1 MIKGFIMELQKFLHK
16 YVSEAFQKCGLSTYP
31 TLLYPASK
39 PEFGHYQINGA
50 MGAAK
55 SLKTNPRVIAQKIVD
70 HLDILKQEE
79 IADGIEILGAGFIN
93 ITLSGKFLSR
103 QAFANLFDK
112 RLGVKQQPKQI
123 IPIDYPSANLAK
135 EMHVGHLRAS
145 IIGDALNRVLRF
157 LGHDSFSQDHVGDW
171 GTQFGMLI
179 TYMVETEKVGESQVA
194 LADLEGFY
202 RNAKKRFEESEE
214 FANTARSY
222 VVQLQNGDKSVL
234 ALWRRFVQVS
244 QKHCLEV
251 YKKLGLLVNESNL
264 KGESSYNDD
273 LQPTVDEL
281 VRTGIAIDSD
291 GAKVVFL
298 DEIKDKDDQPT
309 PFIIQKSDGGFLYA
323 TTDLA
328 CIRYRVRQLKANRI
342 LYVVDVRQSLHF
354 QELFAT
360 ARKAGFAPENVKLE
374 HIAFGTMMGKDGKPF
389 KTRDGNTV
397 KLIDL
402 LNEAVDKAAELVRRK
417 NPNLSEEEITNI
429 STAVGISSIKYADL
443 SKNRTS
449 DYIFNWESMLS
460 FEGNTAPYLQYA
472 YTRIQSLLSKSG
484 QAVEPS
490 TDYKISATEQAEKN
504 LLCLLLQ
511 FEDVIISVSKECMPH
526 YLANYLF
533 QLASSFSKFYEKYPI
548 LKETDTI
555 KNSRLQIARLTART
569 LKQGMDLLG
578 LEVLDKM

>member
-1 MIKGFIMELQKFLHK
+1 MELQKFLSH
-16 YVSEAFQKCGLSTYP
+16 YVDKAFEISGLS
-31 TLLYPASK
+31 LYPALLRPASK
-39 PEFGHYQINGA
+39 AEFGHYQINGA

-55 SLKTNPRVIAQKIVD
+55 SLKLNPREVAENVVNNLASLKEEGIVD
-70 HLDILKQEE
+70 S
-79 IADGIEILGAGFIN
+79 IEILGSGFIN
-93 ITLSGKFLSR
+93 IFLSSGFLSQR
-103 QAFANLFDK
+103 AFETLFDE
-112 RLGVKQQPKQI
+112 RLGVKKQPKQI

-157 LGHDSFSQDHVGDW
+157 LGHDAFSQDHVGDW

-179 TYMVETEKVGESQVA
+179 TYMVEAEKVGQSDVA
-194 LADLEGFY
+194 LADLEEFY

-214 FANTARSY
+214 FAKTARSY
-222 VVQLQNGDKSVL
+222 VVQLQSGDEKVL

-244 QKHCLEV
+244 QKHCLGV

-281 VRTGIAIDSD
+281 VQKGIAVDSE

-298 DEIKDKDDQPT
+298 DEFKDNDGNPT
-309 PFIIQKSDGGFLYA
+309 AFIIQKRDGGFLYS

-328 CIRYRVRQLKANRI
+328 CIRYRVRQLKADRI
-342 LYVVDVRQSLHF
+342 IYVVDVRQSLHF
-354 QELFAT
+354 KELFAT
-360 ARKAGFAPENVKLE
+360 VHKAGFATEKTKLE

-402 LNEAVDKAAELVRRK
+402 LNEAVERAAVLVRQK
-417 NPNLSEEEITNI
+417 NPALSDAEIDKI

-449 DYIFNWESMLS
+449 DYIFNWEGMLS
-460 FEGNTAPYLQYA
+460 FDGNTAPYLQYA
-472 YTRIQSLLSKSG
+472 YTRIQSLLNKSG
-484 QAVEPS
+484 QSIEP
-490 TDYKISATEQAEKN
+490 DVDHVIRAIEQDEIN

-511 FEDVIISVSKECMPH
+511 FEDVIISVAKECMPH

-548 LKETDTI
+548 LKEKDEI
-555 KNSRLQIARLTART
+555 RNSRLQIARLTGKT
-569 LKQGMDLLG
+569 LKQGMHLLG
-578 LEVLDKM
+578 LDVLDKM

>member
-1 MIKGFIMELQKFLHK
+1 MELQKFLNN
-16 YVSEAFQKCGLSTYP
+16 YVDKAFEDSGLSSYA
-31 TLLYPASK
+31 TLLRPASK

-50 MGAAK
+50 MAAAK
-55 SLKTNPRVIAQKIVD
+55 SLKLNPRELAEKIVSN
-70 HLDILKQEE
+70 LASLKAEG
-79 IADGIEILGAGFIN
+79 IAETIEVLGSGFIN
-93 ITLSGKFLSR
+93 IFLSGSFLSQR
-103 QAFANLFDK
+103 ALESLVDD
-112 RLGVKQQPKQI
+112 RSGVKKQPKQI

-157 LGHDSFSQDHVGDW
+157 LGHDAFSQDHVGDW

-179 TYMVETEKVGESQVA
+179 TYMVETENVGEGDVA
-194 LADLEGFY
+194 LVDLEAFY

-214 FANTARSY
+214 FAETARSY
-222 VVQLQNGDKSVL
+222 VVLLQSGDEKVL

-251 YKKLGLLVNESNL
+251 YNKLGLLVNESNF
-264 KGESSYNDD
+264 KGESTYNND

-281 VRTGIAIDSD
+281 VAKGIAVDSE

-298 DEIKDKDDQPT
+298 DEIKDKDGNPT
-309 PFIIQKSDGGFLYA
+309 PFIIQKRDGGFLYS

-328 CIRYRVRQLKANRI
+328 CIRYRVRHLKADRI

-354 QELFAT
+354 KELFAT
-360 ARKAGFAPENVKLE
+360 VHKAGFATENVKLE

-402 LNEAVDKAAELVRRK
+402 LNEAVERASDLVRQK
-417 NPNLSEEEITNI
+417 NPALSDDEITKI

-449 DYIFNWESMLS
+449 DYIFNWEGMLS

-472 YTRIQSLLSKSG
+472 YTRIQSLLNKSG
-484 QAVEPS
+484 QSIEPIADHVITVS
-490 TDYKISATEQAEKN
+490 EQDEKN
-504 LLCLLLQ
+504 LLCLLIQ
-511 FEDVIISVSKECMPH
+511 FEDVVVSVAKECMPH

-548 LKETDTI
+548 LKEKDEI
-555 KNSRLQIARLTART
+555 RNSRLQIARLTGRI

-578 LEVLDKM
+578 LDVLDKM

>member
-1 MIKGFIMELQKFLHK
+1 MQLHK
-16 YVSEAFQKCGLSTYP
+16 LLNSYVMNAFKSCDLADFP

-39 PEFGHYQINGA
+39 AEFGHYQINGA

-55 SLKTNPRVIAQKIVD
+55 ALKTNPRVLAERIVS
-70 HLDILKQEE
+70 HLMPLKD
-79 IADGIEILGAGFIN
+79 AGMVNAIEIVGAGFIN
-93 ITLSGKFLSR
+93 IVLSGEFLSQ
-103 QAFANLFDK
+103 QALDILQDD
-112 RLGVKQQPKQI
+112 RLGIAKQSRQI

-157 LGHDSFSQDHVGDW
+157 LGHDAFSQDHVGDW

-179 TYMVETEKVGESQVA
+179 TYMVETEKVGQSQVA

-222 VVQLQNGDKSVL
+222 VVLLQKGDEKVL

-251 YKKLGLLVNESNL
+251 YQKLGLLVDASNL
-264 KGESSYNDD
+264 QGESSYNDD
-273 LQPTVDEL
+273 LQTTVDEL
-281 VRTGIAIDSD
+281 IQQGIAVDSD

-298 DEIKDKDDQPT
+298 DEIRDKNGQPT
-309 PFIIQKSDGGFLYA
+309 PFIIQKSDGGFLYS

-328 CIRYRVRQLKANRI
+328 CIRYRVRQLKADRI

-354 QELFAT
+354 KELFTT
-360 ARKAGFAPENVKLE
+360 ARQAGFAPEEVSLE
-374 HIAFGTMMGKDGKPF
+374 HVAFGTMMGKDGKPF
-389 KTRDGNTV
+389 KTREGNTV

-402 LNEAVDKAAELVRRK
+402 LNEAIQRAKELVCAK
-417 NPNLSEEEITNI
+417 NSDLTAEEIKTI
-429 STAVGISSIKYADL
+429 SHAIGISSIKYADL

-449 DYIFNWESMLS
+449 DYVFNWESMLS

-472 YTRIQSLLSKSG
+472 YTRIHSLLLKGG
-484 QAVEPS
+484 QTLESDLDSRIYAHE
-490 TDYKISATEQAEKN
+490 KEEQN

-511 FEDVIISVSKECMPH
+511 FEDIILSVAKDCMPH

-533 QLASSFSKFYEKYPI
+533 QLATQFSKFYEKFPI
-548 LKETDTI
+548 LKAQDDI
-555 KNSRLQIARLTART
+555 RKSRLQIARLTAKT
-569 LKQGMDLLG
+569 LKLGMNMLG

>member
-1 MIKGFIMELQKFLHK
+1 MELQKFLNN
-16 YVSEAFQKCGLSTYP
+16 YVDKAFEDSGLSSYP
-31 TLLYPASK
+31 ALLRPASK

-55 SLKTNPRVIAQKIVD
+55 SLKSNPREIAEKVVNNLSCLKDEGIVD
-70 HLDILKQEE
+70 S
-79 IADGIEILGAGFIN
+79 IEILGSGFIN
-93 ITLSGKFLSR
+93 IFLSGSFLSQR
-103 QAFANLFDK
+103 AFECLFDE
-112 RLGVKQQPKQI
+112 RLGVKKQPKQI

-157 LGHDSFSQDHVGDW
+157 LGHDAFSQDHVGDW

-179 TYMVETEKVGESQVA
+179 TYMVETEKVGQSDVA
-194 LADLEGFY
+194 LADLEAFY

-214 FANTARSY
+214 FAQTARSY
-222 VVQLQNGDKSVL
+222 VVQLQGGDEKVL

-244 QKHCLEV
+244 QKHCQEV

-281 VRTGIAIDSD
+281 VQKGIAVNSD

-298 DEIKDKDDQPT
+298 DEIKDKDGNPT
-309 PFIIQKSDGGFLYA
+309 AFIIQKRDGGFLYS

-328 CIRYRVRQLKANRI
+328 CIRYRVRHLKADRI
-342 LYVVDVRQSLHF
+342 IYVVDVRQSLHF
-354 QELFAT
+354 KELFAT
-360 ARKAGFAPENVKLE
+360 VRKAGFATEKTQLE

-389 KTRDGNTV
+389 KTRDGNTI

-402 LNEAVDKAAELVRRK
+402 LNEAVERASELVRQK
-417 NPNLSEEEITNI
+417 NPALSNEEVTKI

-449 DYIFNWESMLS
+449 DYIFNWEGMLS

-472 YTRIQSLLSKSG
+472 YTRIQSLLNKSG
-484 QAVEPS
+484 QSIEPNA
-490 TDYKISATEQAEKN
+490 DHVILATVQDERN

-511 FEDVIISVSKECMPH
+511 FEDVIITVAKDCMPH
-526 YLANYLF
+526 YLASYLF

-548 LKETDTI
+548 LKEKDEI
-555 KNSRLQIARLTART
+555 RNSRLQIARLTGRT
-569 LKQGMDLLG
+569 LKQGMELLG
-578 LEVLDKM
+578 LDVLDKM

>member
-1 MIKGFIMELQKFLHK
+1 MELQKFLNN
-16 YVSEAFQKCGLSTYP
+16 YVDKAFQDSGLSSYP
-31 TLLYPASK
+31 SILRPASK

-55 SLKTNPRVIAQKIVD
+55 SLKMNPKELAEKIVSN
-70 HLDILKQEE
+70 LTVLKEE
-79 IADGIEILGAGFIN
+79 GIADSIEILGSGFIN
-93 ITLSGKFLSR
+93 IFLSGNFLGQKAFETLS
-103 QAFANLFDK
+103 DE
-112 RLGVKQQPKQI
+112 RLGVKKQPKQT

-157 LGHDSFSQDHVGDW
+157 LGHNAFSQDHVGDW

-179 TYMVETEKVGESQVA
+179 TYMLETEKVGESQVA
-194 LADLEGFY
+194 LSDLEKFY
-202 RNAKKRFEESEE
+202 RNAKIRFEESEE
-214 FANTARSY
+214 FAETARSY
-222 VVQLQNGDKSVL
+222 VVQLQSGDEKVL

-244 QKHCLEV
+244 QKHCLQV
-251 YKKLGLLVNESNL
+251 YKKLGLLVDETNF

-281 VRTGIAIDSD
+281 VTKGIAVDSD

-298 DEIKDKDDQPT
+298 DETKDKEGNPT
-309 PFIIQKSDGGFLYA
+309 PFIIQKRDGGFLYS

-328 CIRYRVRQLKANRI
+328 CIRYRVRKLKADRI

-354 QELFAT
+354 KELFAT
-360 ARKAGFAPENVKLE
+360 VHKAGFAPSSVKLE
-374 HIAFGTMMGKDGKPF
+374 HVAFGTMMGKDGKPF
-389 KTRDGNTV
+389 KTREGNTI

-402 LNEAVDKAAELVRRK
+402 LNEAVERATELVRQK
-417 NPNLSEEEITNI
+417 NPTLSNEEIDKI
-429 STAVGISSIKYADL
+429 ATAVGISSIKYADL

-472 YTRIQSLLSKSG
+472 YTRIQSLLNKSG
-484 QAVEPS
+484 QSNV
-490 TDYKISATEQAEKN
+490 DNVIKATEQDEKN

-511 FEDVIISVSKECMPH
+511 FEDVIVSVAKDCMPH

-548 LKETDTI
+548 LKEVDEI
-555 KNSRLQIARLTART
+555 KNSRLQIARLTGRT

>member
-1 MIKGFIMELQKFLHK
+1 MELQKFLNS
-16 YVSEAFQKCGLSTYP
+16 YVDKAFEDSGLSSYA
-31 TLLYPASK
+31 TLLRPASK

-50 MGAAK
+50 MAAAK
-55 SLKTNPRVIAQKIVD
+55 SLKLNPRELAEKIVSN
-70 HLDILKQEE
+70 LASLKTEG
-79 IADGIEILGAGFIN
+79 IAETIEVLGSGFIN
-93 ITLSGKFLSR
+93 IFLSGSFLSQR
-103 QAFANLFDK
+103 ALESLVDD
-112 RLGVKQQPKQI
+112 RSGVKKQPKQI

-157 LGHDSFSQDHVGDW
+157 LGHDAFSQDHVGDW

-179 TYMVETEKVGESQVA
+179 TYMVETENVGEGDVA
-194 LADLEGFY
+194 LVDLETFY

-214 FANTARSY
+214 FAETARSY
-222 VVQLQNGDKSVL
+222 VVLLQSGDEKVL

-251 YKKLGLLVNESNL
+251 YKKLGLLVNESNF
-264 KGESSYNDD
+264 KGESTYNND

-281 VRTGIAIDSD
+281 VVKGIAVDSE

-298 DEIKDKDDQPT
+298 DEIKDKDGNPT
-309 PFIIQKSDGGFLYA
+309 PFIIQKRDGGFLYS

-328 CIRYRVRQLKANRI
+328 CIRYRVRHLKADRI

-354 QELFAT
+354 KELFAT
-360 ARKAGFAPENVKLE
+360 VHKAGFATENVKLE

-402 LNEAVDKAAELVRRK
+402 LNEAVERASDLVRQK
-417 NPNLSEEEITNI
+417 NPALSDDEITKI

-449 DYIFNWESMLS
+449 DYIFNWEGMLS

-472 YTRIQSLLSKSG
+472 YTRIQSLLNKSG
-484 QAVEPS
+484 QSIEPIADHVITVS
-490 TDYKISATEQAEKN
+490 EQDEKN
-504 LLCLLLQ
+504 LLCLLIQ
-511 FEDVIISVSKECMPH
+511 FEDVVVSVAKECMPH

-548 LKETDTI
+548 LKEKDEI
-555 KNSRLQIARLTART
+555 RNSRLQIARLTGRI

-578 LEVLDKM
+578 LDVLDKM